1 MQLCQKIK
9 ESSKIENNTMNAN
22 RFPNADVLLKHDG
35 TPSQMYTFSLKI
47 YLSCT
52 NCII

>member
-35 TPSQMYTFSLKI
+35 TQSQCIHFLSKSI
-47 YLSCT
+47 YHAPT
-52 NCII
+52 V